1 MRTSSTSLMARI
13 ASARARQ
20 VGATL
25 ARQTSI
31 GAPGMINLASG
42 TPDFPTPPHV
52 VEAGQRALAEGKTV
66 YTAWAGLPALREA
79 IAEQLRREKG
89 LAVDPESEIIVT
101 AGSQAAMLT
110 VTLALLDPG
119 DEVLVPTPFYDEYR
133 RDIMLAGAT
142 MVPVPTLLED
152 SFEVEPSALEAAIT
166 PRTKAMI
173 LISPSNPTGAVIEL
187 STLLRIASIAH
198 HHDLLVIWD
207 ELYERFVYDG
217 FTHASFA
224 ALPGMW
230 ERTVVINGFSKC
242 YGMTGWRVGYV
253 AARREIADAMLPIAH
268 GMTICAPSVSQYAAL
283 AAINGPTA
291 WFEEVLA
298 EYDRRRRL
306 WMQALDA
313 MGLPYGRPRG
323 AYYIMPSITSTGLS
337 SQQFAR
343 ALREEAK
350 VMIGGA
356 GGATDPF
363 NEGFVRGSL
372 AVPYTQLEQGIERMA
387 AIVKKYQGS

>member
-1 MRTSSTSLMARI
+1 MTTKTESLINRL
-13 ASARARQ
+13 ASQRARE
-20 VGATL
+20 VSATL

-31 GAPGMINLASG
+31 NAPGMINLASG
-42 TPDFPTPPHV
+42 TPDFATPPHV
-52 VEAGQRALAEGKTV
+52 VEAGQRAIAEGKTV

-89 LAVDPESEIIVT
+89 LSVDPANEIIVT

-142 MVPVPTLLED
+142 MVPVPTRLED
-152 SFEVEPSALEAAIT
+152 NFEVDPDALERAVT

-173 LISPSNPTGAVIEL
+173 LISPSNPTGAVIERA
-187 STLLRIASIAH
+187 TLERIAALAQR
-198 HHDLLVIWD
+198 HDLLVIWD

-217 FTHASFA
+217 FQHVSLA

-242 YGMTGWRVGYV
+242 YGMTGWRIGYV
-253 AARREIADAMLPIAH
+253 AAGRAISDALLPIAH
-268 GMTICAPSVSQYAAL
+268 GMTICAPSMAQYAAL
-283 AAINGPTA
+283 AAITGPSD
-291 WFEEVLA
+291 WFDEILA

-306 WMQALDA
+306 WIQALDA

-323 AYYIMPSITSTGLS
+323 AYYIMPHIGSTGLS
-337 SQQFAR
+337 SQQFAK
-343 ALREEAK
+343 ALREEAN

-363 NEGFVRGSL
+363 NEGFVRCSL
-372 AVPYTQLEQGIERMA
+372 AVPYTQLEQGLERMA
-387 AIVKKYQGS
+387 AVVKKYKG

>member
-1 MRTSSTSLMARI
+1 MTTKTEGLMARL
-13 ASARARQ
+13 SSERARQ
-20 VGATL
+20 VSATL
-25 ARQTSI
+25 AKQTSI
-31 GAPGMINLASG
+31 SAPGMINLASG

-66 YTAWAGLPALREA
+66 YTAWAGLPPLREA

-89 LAVDPESEIIVT
+89 LTVDPAHEIIVT

-142 MVPVPTLLED
+142 MIPVPTRLED
-152 SFEVEPSALEAAIT
+152 NFEVNPDDLERAVT

-173 LISPSNPTGAVIEL
+173 LISPSNPTGAVMERA
-187 STLLRIASIAH
+187 TLERIAAIAQR
-198 HHDLLVIWD
+198 HDLLVIWD

-217 FTHASFA
+217 FEHVSLA

-230 ERTVVINGFSKC
+230 ERTVLINGFSKC
-242 YGMTGWRVGYV
+242 YGMTGWRIGYV
-253 AARREIADAMLPIAH
+253 AARREITDALLPLSH

-283 AAINGPTA
+283 AAVTGPHD
-291 WFEEVLA
+291 WFDEILA

-306 WMQALDA
+306 WIQALDS

-323 AYYIMPSITSTGLS
+323 AYYIMPSISSTGLT

-343 ALREEAK
+343 ALREEGN

-363 NEGFVRGSL
+363 NEGFVRCSL
-372 AVPYTQLEQGIERMA
+372 AVPYAQLEQGLERMDA
-387 AIVKKYQGS
+387 VVRKYKG

>member
-1 MRTSSTSLMARI
+1 MTTRTERLIDRL
-13 ASARARQ
+13 ASRRARE
-20 VGATL
+20 VSATL

-31 GAPGMINLASG
+31 SAPGMINLASG

-52 VEAGQRALAEGKTV
+52 VEAGQRALAEGKTI
-66 YTAWAGLPALREA
+66 YTAWAGLPELRAA

-89 LAVDPESEIIVT
+89 LSVDPAHEIIVT

-110 VTLALLDPG
+110 VSLALFDPG

-142 MVPVPTLLED
+142 MIAIPTRLED
-152 SFEVEPSALEAAIT
+152 NFEVDPDAIERAIT
-166 PRTKAMI
+166 PRTKALI
-173 LISPSNPTGAVIEL
+173 LISPSNPTGGVIGRPALE
-187 STLLRIASIAH
+187 RIAAIAQR
-198 HHDLLVIWD
+198 HDLLVIWD

-217 FTHASFA
+217 FEHVSLA

-242 YGMTGWRVGYV
+242 YGMTGWRIGYV
-253 AARREIADAMLPIAH
+253 AARREIIDALLPLSH

-283 AAINGPTA
+283 AAVTGPQD
-291 WFEEVLA
+291 WFAEILA
-298 EYDRRRRL
+298 EYDRRRLL

-323 AYYIMPSITSTGLS
+323 AYYIMPRISGTGLT

-343 ALREEAK
+343 ALREEGN

-356 GGATDPF
+356 GGATDPY
-363 NEGFVRGSL
+363 NEGFVRCSL
-372 AVPYTQLEQGIERMA
+372 TVPYAQLEQGLDRMA
-387 AIVKKYQGS
+387 AVVKKYKP

>member
-1 MRTSSTSLMARI
+1 
-13 ASARARQ
+13 
-20 VGATL
+20 
-25 ARQTSI
+25 
-31 GAPGMINLASG
+31 MINLASG

-52 VEAGQRALAEGKTV
+52 VEAGQRAIAEGKTV

-89 LAVDPESEIIVT
+89 LSVDPLNEIIVT

-142 MVPVPTLLED
+142 MIPVPTRLED
-152 SFEVEPSALEAAIT
+152 NFEVDPDALERAVT

-173 LISPSNPTGAVIEL
+173 LISPSNPTGAVMERG
-187 STLLRIASIAH
+187 TLERIAAIAQR
-198 HHDLLVIWD
+198 HDLLVIWD

-217 FTHASFA
+217 FQHVSLAS
-224 ALPGMW
+224 LPGMW

-242 YGMTGWRVGYV
+242 YGMTGWRIGYV
-253 AARREIADAMLPIAH
+253 AARREIADALLPIAH
-268 GMTICAPSVSQYAAL
+268 GMTICAPSMAQYAAL
-283 AAINGPTA
+283 AAITGPTD
-291 WFEEVLA
+291 WFDEILA

-323 AYYIMPSITSTGLS
+323 AYYIMPNISGTGLT
-337 SQQFAR
+337 SQQFAK
-343 ALREEAK
+343 ALREEGNL
-350 VMIGGA
+350 MIGGA

-363 NEGFVRGSL
+363 NEGFVRCSL
-372 AVPYTQLEQGIERMA
+372 ATSYTQLEQGLERMA
-387 AIVKKYQGS
+387 AVVKKYKG

>member
-1 MRTSSTSLMARI
+1 MTTPTSGRLARI
-13 ASARARQ
+13 ASERARQ

-31 GAPGMINLASG
+31 SAPGMINLASG
-42 TPDFPTPPHV
+42 TPDFATPPHV

-89 LAVDPESEIIVT
+89 LPVDPANEIIVT

-142 MVPVPTLLED
+142 MVPIPTRLED
-152 SFEVEPSALEAAIT
+152 HFAVDPDALERAVT
-166 PRTKAMI
+166 PRTRAMI
-173 LISPSNPTGAVIEL
+173 LISPSNPTGAVIERA
-187 STLLRIASIAH
+187 TLERIAAIAQR
-198 HHDLLVIWD
+198 HDLLVIWD

-217 FTHASFA
+217 FQHVSLAS
-224 ALPGMW
+224 LPGMW

-242 YGMTGWRVGYV
+242 YGMTGWRIGYV
-253 AARREIADAMLPIAH
+253 AAPREISDALLPIAH
-268 GMTICAPSVSQYAAL
+268 GMTICAPSMAQYAAL
-283 AAINGPTA
+283 AAVTGPHD
-291 WFEEVLA
+291 WFEPILA

-323 AYYIMPSITSTGLS
+323 AYYIMPHIGGTGLT
-337 SQQFAR
+337 SQQFAK
-343 ALREEAK
+343 ALREEAN

-363 NEGFVRGSL
+363 NEGFVRCSL
-372 AVPYTQLEQGIERMA
+372 AVAYEQLEEGLARMA
-387 AIVKKYQGS
+387 AVVRKYKG

>member
-1 MRTSSTSLMARI
+1 MTTQTERLINRL
-13 ASARARQ
+13 ASQRARE
-20 VGATL
+20 VSATL

-31 GAPGMINLASG
+31 SAPGMINLASG
-42 TPDFPTPPHV
+42 TPDFATPPHV
-52 VEAGQRALAEGKTV
+52 VEAGQRAIAEGKTV

-89 LAVDPESEIIVT
+89 LSVDPANEIIVT

-142 MVPVPTLLED
+142 MVPVPTRLED
-152 SFEVEPSALEAAIT
+152 NFEVDPDALERAVT

-173 LISPSNPTGAVIEL
+173 LISPSNPTGAVIERA
-187 STLLRIASIAH
+187 TLERIAALAQR
-198 HHDLLVIWD
+198 HDLLVIWD

-217 FTHASFA
+217 FQHVSLA

-242 YGMTGWRVGYV
+242 YGMTGWRIGYV
-253 AARREIADAMLPIAH
+253 AAGRAISDALLPIAH
-268 GMTICAPSVSQYAAL
+268 GMTICAPSMAQYAAL
-283 AAINGPTA
+283 AAITGPSD
-291 WFEEVLA
+291 WFDEILA

-306 WMQALDA
+306 WIQALDA

-323 AYYIMPSITSTGLS
+323 AYYIMPHIGSTGLS
-337 SQQFAR
+337 SQQFAK
-343 ALREEAK
+343 ALREEAN

-363 NEGFVRGSL
+363 NEGFVRCSL
-372 AVPYTQLEQGIERMA
+372 AVPYAQLEQGLERMA
-387 AIVKKYQGS
+387 AVVKKYKA

>member
-1 MRTSSTSLMARI
+1 MTANTEGLMARL
-13 ASARARQ
+13 ASERARQ
-20 VGATL
+20 VSATL
-25 ARQTSI
+25 AKQTSI
-31 GAPGMINLASG
+31 NAPGMINLASG

-52 VEAGQRALAEGKTV
+52 VEAGQRAIAEGKTV

-89 LAVDPESEIIVT
+89 LSVDPLNEIIVT

-142 MVPVPTLLED
+142 MIPVPTRLED
-152 SFEVEPSALEAAIT
+152 NFEVDPDALERAVT

-173 LISPSNPTGAVIEL
+173 LISPSNPTGAVMERG
-187 STLLRIASIAH
+187 TLERIAAIAQR
-198 HHDLLVIWD
+198 HDLLVIWD

-217 FTHASFA
+217 FKHVSLAS
-224 ALPGMW
+224 LPGMW

-242 YGMTGWRVGYV
+242 YGMTGWRIGYV
-253 AARREIADAMLPIAH
+253 AARREISDALLPIAH
-268 GMTICAPSVSQYAAL
+268 GMTICAPSMAQYAAL
-283 AAINGPTA
+283 AAITGPTD
-291 WFEEVLA
+291 WFDEILA

-306 WMQALDA
+306 WMQALDS

-323 AYYIMPSITSTGLS
+323 AYYIMPNISGTGLT
-337 SQQFAR
+337 SQQFAK
-343 ALREEAK
+343 ALREEANL
-350 VMIGGA
+350 MIGGA

-363 NEGFVRGSL
+363 NEGFVRCSL
-372 AVPYTQLEQGIERMA
+372 ATSYTQLEQGLERMA
-387 AIVKKYQGS
+387 TVVKKYKG

>member
-1 MRTSSTSLMARI
+1 MTTSISLLNRI
-13 ASARARQ
+13 ASERARQ

-31 GAPGMINLASG
+31 SAPGMINLASG
-42 TPDFPTPPHV
+42 TPDFPTPAHV
-52 VEAGQRALAEGKTV
+52 IEAGQRALAEGKTV

-79 IAEQLRREKG
+79 IAEQMGREKG
-89 LAVDPESEIIVT
+89 LNIDPATEIIVT

-110 VTLALLDPG
+110 VALAVLDPG

-142 MVPVPTLLED
+142 MIAVPTRLED
-152 SFEVEPSALEAAIT
+152 NFEVDPAALERAIT

-173 LISPSNPTGAVIEL
+173 LISPSNPTGAVIERA
-187 STLLRIASIAH
+187 TLERIAEIAVR
-198 HHDLLVIWD
+198 HDLLVIWD

-217 FTHASFA
+217 FQHVSLA

-230 ERTVVINGFSKC
+230 ERTIVINGFSKC
-242 YGMTGWRVGYV
+242 YSMTGWRIGYV
-253 AARREIADAMLPIAH
+253 VAQRQISDALLPIAH
-268 GMTICAPSVSQYAAL
+268 GMTICAPSVAQYAAL
-283 AAINGPTA
+283 AALTGPTD
-291 WFEEVLA
+291 WFDPILA

-306 WMQALDA
+306 WMQALDS

-323 AYYIMPSITSTGLS
+323 AYYIMPQISSTGLT
-337 SQQFAR
+337 SQQLAK
-343 ALREEAK
+343 ALREEAN

-363 NEGFVRGSL
+363 NEGFVRCSL
-372 AVPYTQLEQGIERMA
+372 AVPYTQLEQGLERMA
-387 AIVKKYQGS
+387 AVVRKYKG

>member
-1 MRTSSTSLMARI
+1 MTAPTGLLARI
-13 ASARARQ
+13 SSERARQ
-20 VGATL
+20 VSATL
-25 ARQTSI
+25 AKQTSI
-31 GAPGMINLASG
+31 SAPGMINLASG

-66 YTAWAGLPALREA
+66 YTAWAGLMPLREA
-79 IAEQLRREKG
+79 IAEQLGREKG
-89 LAVDPESEIIVT
+89 LRVDPANEIIVT
-101 AGSQAAMLT
+101 AGSQAGMLT
-110 VTLALLDPG
+110 VALALLDPG

-142 MVPVPTLLED
+142 MIPVPTRLED
-152 SFEVEPSALEAAIT
+152 NFEVDPDALERAVT

-173 LISPSNPTGAVIEL
+173 LISPSNPTGAVIERA
-187 STLLRIASIAH
+187 TLERIAAIAQR
-198 HHDLLVIWD
+198 HDLLVIWD

-217 FTHASFA
+217 FQHVSLA

-242 YGMTGWRVGYV
+242 YGMTGWRIGYV
-253 AARREIADAMLPIAH
+253 AARREITDALLPLSH
-268 GMTICAPSVSQYAAL
+268 GMTICAPSMAQYAAL
-283 AAINGPTA
+283 AAVTGPHD
-291 WFEEVLA
+291 WFAEILA

-306 WMQALDA
+306 WMQALDG

-323 AYYIMPSITSTGLS
+323 AYYIMPDISSTGLT
-337 SQQFAR
+337 SQQFAK
-343 ALREEAK
+343 ALREEAN

-363 NEGFVRGSL
+363 NEGFVRCSL
-372 AVPYTQLEQGIERMA
+372 AVSYAQLEQGLERMA
-387 AIVKKYQGS
+387 GVVKKYKG

>member
-1 MRTSSTSLMARI
+1 MTTQTERLINRL
-13 ASARARQ
+13 ASQRARE
-20 VGATL
+20 VSATL

-31 GAPGMINLASG
+31 SAPGIINLASG
-42 TPDFPTPPHV
+42 TPDFATPPHV
-52 VEAGQRALAEGKTV
+52 VEAGQRAIAEGKTV

-89 LAVDPESEIIVT
+89 LSVDPANEIIVT

-142 MVPVPTLLED
+142 MVPVPTRLED
-152 SFEVEPSALEAAIT
+152 NFEVDPDALERAVT

-173 LISPSNPTGAVIEL
+173 LISPSNPTGAVIERA
-187 STLLRIASIAH
+187 TLERIAALAQR
-198 HHDLLVIWD
+198 HDLLVIWD

-217 FTHASFA
+217 FQHVSLA

-242 YGMTGWRVGYV
+242 YGMTGWRIGYV
-253 AARREIADAMLPIAH
+253 AAGRAISDALLPIAH
-268 GMTICAPSVSQYAAL
+268 GMTICAPSMAQYAAL
-283 AAINGPTA
+283 AAITGPSD
-291 WFEEVLA
+291 WFDEILA

-306 WMQALDA
+306 WIQALDA

-323 AYYIMPSITSTGLS
+323 AYYIMPNIGSTGLS
-337 SQQFAR
+337 SQQFAK
-343 ALREEAK
+343 ALREEAN

-363 NEGFVRGSL
+363 NEGFVRCSL
-372 AVPYTQLEQGIERMA
+372 AVPYTQLEQGLERMA
-387 AIVKKYQGS
+387 AVVKKYKA

>member
-1 MRTSSTSLMARI
+1 MTAPTGLLARI
-13 ASARARQ
+13 SSERARQ
-20 VGATL
+20 VSATL
-25 ARQTSI
+25 AKQTSI
-31 GAPGMINLASG
+31 NAPGMINLASG

-52 VEAGQRALAEGKTV
+52 VEAGQRAIAEGKTV
-66 YTAWAGLPALREA
+66 YTAWAGLMPLREA
-79 IAEQLRREKG
+79 IAAQLGREKG
-89 LAVDPESEIIVT
+89 LSVDPANEIIVT

-133 RDIMLAGAT
+133 RDILLAGAT
-142 MVPVPTLLED
+142 MIPVPTRLED
-152 SFEVEPSALEAAIT
+152 NFEVDSDALERAVT
-166 PRTKAMI
+166 PRTRAMI
-173 LISPSNPTGAVIEL
+173 LISPSNPTGAVMERG
-187 STLLRIASIAH
+187 TLERIAAVAQR
-198 HHDLLVIWD
+198 HDLLVIWD

-217 FTHASFA
+217 FQHVSLAS
-224 ALPGMW
+224 LPGMW

-242 YGMTGWRVGYV
+242 YGMTGWRIGYV
-253 AARREIADAMLPIAH
+253 AARREIADALLPLAH
-268 GMTICAPSVSQYAAL
+268 GMTICAPSMAQYAAL
-283 AAINGPTA
+283 AAVTGPHD
-291 WFEEVLA
+291 WFDEILA

-323 AYYIMPSITSTGLS
+323 AYYIMPDISGTGLT

-343 ALREEAK
+343 ALREEAN

-363 NEGFVRGSL
+363 NEGFVRCSL
-372 AVPYTQLEQGIERMA
+372 AVAYPQLEQGLERMA
-387 AIVKKYQGS
+387 AVVKKYKG

>member
-1 MRTSSTSLMARI
+1 MTSKTESLLSRI
-13 ASARARQ
+13 SSGRARQ

-25 ARQTSI
+25 AKQTSI
-31 GAPGMINLASG
+31 SAPGLINLASG

-89 LAVDPESEIIVT
+89 LSVDPASEIIVT

-110 VTLALLDPG
+110 VALALFDPG

-142 MVPVPTLLED
+142 MIPVPTRLED
-152 SFEVEPSALEAAIT
+152 DFEVDPEALARAVT
-166 PRTKAMI
+166 PRTKAII
-173 LISPSNPTGAVIEL
+173 LISPSNPTGAVIERA
-187 STLLRIASIAH
+187 TLERIAAIAQR
-198 HHDLLVIWD
+198 HDLLVIWD
-207 ELYERFVYDG
+207 ELYERFTYDG
-217 FTHASFA
+217 FQHVSLA

-242 YGMTGWRVGYV
+242 YGMTGWRIGYV
-253 AARREIADAMLPIAH
+253 AARREITDALLPIAH
-268 GMTICAPSVSQYAAL
+268 GMTICAPSMAQHAAL
-283 AAINGPTA
+283 AAVTGPHD
-291 WFEEVLA
+291 WFDPILA

-323 AYYIMPSITSTGLS
+323 AYYIMPHIGSTGLT

-343 ALREEAK
+343 ALREEGN

-363 NEGFVRGSL
+363 NEGFVRCSL
-372 AVPYTQLEQGIERMA
+372 AVAYAQLEQGLERMA
-387 AIVKKYQGS
+387 AVVKKYKG

>member
-1 MRTSSTSLMARI
+1 MTTHTEGLLARL
-13 ASARARQ
+13 ASQRARQ
-20 VGATL
+20 VSATL

-31 GAPGMINLASG
+31 NSQGMINLASG

-52 VEAGQRALAEGKTV
+52 VEAGQRAIAEGRTT

-79 IAEQLRREKG
+79 IAEQLNREKG
-89 LAVDPESEIIVT
+89 LSVDPASEVIVT
-101 AGSQAAMLT
+101 AGSQAGMLT
-110 VTLALLDPG
+110 VALALFDPG

-142 MVPVPTLLED
+142 MIPIPTRLENN
-152 SFEVEPSALEAAIT
+152 FEVDPDELERAIT

-173 LISPSNPTGAVIEL
+173 LISPSNPTGAVIERP
-187 STLLRIASIAH
+187 TLERIAAIAQQ
-198 HHDLLVIWD
+198 HDLLVIWD

-217 FTHASFA
+217 FKHVSLAS
-224 ALPGMW
+224 LPGMW

-242 YGMTGWRVGYV
+242 YGMTGWRIGYV
-253 AARREIADAMLPIAH
+253 AARREIVDALLPLSH
-268 GMTICAPSVSQYAAL
+268 GMTICAPSISQYAAL
-283 AAINGPTA
+283 AAITGPHD
-291 WFEEVLA
+291 WFEEILA

-306 WMQALDA
+306 WMQALDT

-323 AYYIMPSITSTGLS
+323 AYYVMPHIGSTGLT
-337 SQQFAR
+337 SQQFAK
-343 ALREEAK
+343 ALREEGN

-363 NEGFVRGSL
+363 NEGFVRCSL
-372 AVPYTQLEQGIERMA
+372 AVPYAQLEQGLERMA
-387 AIVKKYQGS
+387 SVVKKYKG

>member
-1 MRTSSTSLMARI
+1 MTTNAEGLMARL
-13 ASARARQ
+13 ASERARQ
-20 VGATL
+20 VSATL
-25 ARQTSI
+25 AKQTSI
-31 GAPGMINLASG
+31 NAPGMINLASG
-42 TPDFPTPPHV
+42 TPDFATPPHV
-52 VEAGQRALAEGKTV
+52 IEAGQRAIAEGKTV

-89 LAVDPESEIIVT
+89 LSVDPINEIIVT

-142 MVPVPTLLED
+142 MIPVPTRLED
-152 SFEVEPSALEAAIT
+152 NFEVDPAALERAIT

-173 LISPSNPTGAVIEL
+173 LISPSNPTGAVMERA
-187 STLLRIASIAH
+187 TLERIAAIAQR
-198 HHDLLVIWD
+198 HDLLVIWD

-217 FTHASFA
+217 FQHVSLAS
-224 ALPGMW
+224 LPGMW
-230 ERTVVINGFSKC
+230 DRTVVINGFSKC
-242 YGMTGWRVGYV
+242 YGMTGWRIGYV
-253 AARREIADAMLPIAH
+253 AARREISDALLPIAH
-268 GMTICAPSVSQYAAL
+268 GMTICAPSMAQYAAL
-283 AAINGPTA
+283 AAITGPTG
-291 WFEEVLA
+291 WFDEILA

-306 WMQALDA
+306 WMQALDS

-323 AYYIMPSITSTGLS
+323 AYYIMPHIGTVGLS
-337 SQQFAR
+337 SQQFAK
-343 ALREEAK
+343 ALREEAN

-363 NEGFVRGSL
+363 NEGFVRCSL
-372 AVPYTQLEQGIERMA
+372 AVPYTQLEQGLERMA
-387 AIVKKYQGS
+387 AVVKKYKG

>member
-1 MRTSSTSLMARI
+1 MTTKTESLINRL
-13 ASARARQ
+13 ASQRARE
-20 VGATL
+20 VSATL

-31 GAPGMINLASG
+31 NAPGMINLASG
-42 TPDFPTPPHV
+42 TPDFATPPHV
-52 VEAGQRALAEGKTV
+52 VEAGQRAIAEGKTV

-89 LAVDPESEIIVT
+89 LSVDPANEIIVT

-142 MVPVPTLLED
+142 MVPVPTRLED
-152 SFEVEPSALEAAIT
+152 NFEVDPDALERAVT

-173 LISPSNPTGAVIEL
+173 LISPSNPTGAVIERA
-187 STLLRIASIAH
+187 TLERIAALAQR
-198 HHDLLVIWD
+198 HDLLVIWD

-217 FTHASFA
+217 FQHVSLA

-242 YGMTGWRVGYV
+242 YGMTGWRIGYV
-253 AARREIADAMLPIAH
+253 AAGRAISDALLPIAH
-268 GMTICAPSVSQYAAL
+268 GMTICAPSMAQYAAL
-283 AAINGPTA
+283 AAITGPSD
-291 WFEEVLA
+291 WFDEILA

-306 WMQALDA
+306 WIQALDA

-323 AYYIMPSITSTGLS
+323 AYYIMPHIGSTGLS
-337 SQQFAR
+337 SQQFAK
-343 ALREEAK
+343 ALREEAN

-363 NEGFVRGSL
+363 NEGFVRCSL
-372 AVPYTQLEQGIERMA
+372 AVPYAQLEQGLERMA
-387 AIVKKYQGS
+387 AVVKKYKG

>member
-1 MRTSSTSLMARI
+1 MARI

-25 ARQTSI
+25 ARQTSVS
-31 GAPGMINLASG
+31 APGLINLASG

-66 YTAWAGLPALREA
+66 YTAWAGLPPLREA
-79 IAEQLRREKG
+79 IAEQLGREKG
-89 LAVDPESEIIVT
+89 LRVDPANEIIVT

-110 VTLALLDPG
+110 VALSLLDPG

-133 RDIMLAGAT
+133 RDIMLAGAS
-142 MVPVPTLLED
+142 MVAVPTHLAAN
-152 SFEVEPSALEAAIT
+152 FEVDPDELERAIT

-173 LISPSNPTGAVIEL
+173 LISPSNPTGGVIERA
-187 STLLRIASIAH
+187 TLEQIAAIAQR
-198 HHDLLVIWD
+198 HDLLVIWD

-217 FTHASFA
+217 FAHVSLAT
-224 ALPGMW
+224 LPGMW

-242 YGMTGWRVGYV
+242 YGMTGWRIGYV
-253 AARREIADAMLPIAH
+253 AARREICDALLPIAH
-268 GMTICAPSVSQYAAL
+268 GMTICAPSMSQYAAL
-283 AAINGPTA
+283 AAVTGPQD
-291 WFEEVLA
+291 WFAEVLA

-323 AYYIMPSITSTGLS
+323 AYYLMPNISGTGLS
-337 SQQFAR
+337 SQQFAT
-343 ALREEAK
+343 ALREEAN

-363 NEGFVRGSL
+363 NEGFVRCSL
-372 AVPYTQLEQGIERMA
+372 AVPYAQLEQGLEQMA
-387 AIVKKYQGS
+387 AVVKKYKG

>member
-1 MRTSSTSLMARI
+1 MTTQTERLINRL
-13 ASARARQ
+13 ASQRARE
-20 VGATL
+20 VSATL

-31 GAPGMINLASG
+31 SAPGMINLASG
-42 TPDFPTPPHV
+42 TPDFATPPHV
-52 VEAGQRALAEGKTV
+52 VEAGQRAIAEGKTV

-89 LAVDPESEIIVT
+89 LSVDPANEIIVT

-142 MVPVPTLLED
+142 MVPVPTRLED
-152 SFEVEPSALEAAIT
+152 NFEVDPDALERAVT

-173 LISPSNPTGAVIEL
+173 LISPSNPTGAVIERA
-187 STLLRIASIAH
+187 TLERIAALAQR
-198 HHDLLVIWD
+198 HDLLVIWD

-217 FTHASFA
+217 FQHVSLA

-242 YGMTGWRVGYV
+242 YGMTGWRIGYV
-253 AARREIADAMLPIAH
+253 AAGRAISDALLPIAH
-268 GMTICAPSVSQYAAL
+268 GMTICAPSMAQYAAL
-283 AAINGPTA
+283 AAITGPSD
-291 WFEEVLA
+291 WFDEILA

-306 WMQALDA
+306 WIQALDA

-323 AYYIMPSITSTGLS
+323 AYYIMPNIGSTGLS
-337 SQQFAR
+337 SQQFAK
-343 ALREEAK
+343 ALREEAN

-363 NEGFVRGSL
+363 NEGFVRCSL
-372 AVPYTQLEQGIERMA
+372 AVPYAQLEQGLERMA
-387 AIVKKYQGS
+387 AVVKKYKG

>member
-1 MRTSSTSLMARI
+1 MTTRTEGLMARI
-13 ASARARQ
+13 SSERARQ

-25 ARQTSI
+25 AKQTSI
-31 GAPGMINLASG
+31 SAPGMINLASG

-52 VEAGQRALAEGKTV
+52 VEAGRQALAGGKTV
-66 YTAWAGLPALREA
+66 YTAWAGLPDLRQA
-79 IAEQLRREKG
+79 IAAQLRREKG
-89 LAVDPESEIIVT
+89 LEVDPAHEIIVT

-110 VTLALLDPG
+110 VALALFDVG

-142 MVPVPTLLED
+142 MIPVPTRLED
-152 SFEVEPSALEAAIT
+152 NFEVDPEALERAVT

-173 LISPSNPTGAVIEL
+173 LISPSNPTGGVIQRA
-187 STLLRIASIAH
+187 TLERIAALAQR
-198 HHDLLVIWD
+198 HDLLVIWD

-217 FTHASFA
+217 FQHVSLAS
-224 ALPGMW
+224 LPGMW

-242 YGMTGWRVGYV
+242 YGMTGWRIGYV
-253 AARREIADAMLPIAH
+253 AARREISDALLPIAH
-268 GMTICAPSVSQYAAL
+268 GMTICAPSMAQYAAL
-283 AAINGPTA
+283 AAVTGPHD
-291 WFEEVLA
+291 WFDEVLA

-323 AYYIMPSITSTGLS
+323 AYYIMPHIGSTGLT
-337 SQQFAR
+337 SQQFAK
-343 ALREEAK
+343 ALREEAN

-363 NEGFVRGSL
+363 NEGFVRCSL
-372 AVPYTQLEQGIERMA
+372 AVSYDQLEQGLERMA
-387 AIVKKYQGS
+387 AVVKKYKG

>member
-1 MRTSSTSLMARI
+1 MTTKTEGLMARL
-13 ASARARQ
+13 SSERARQ
-20 VGATL
+20 VSATL
-25 ARQTSI
+25 AKQTSI
-31 GAPGMINLASG
+31 SAPGMINLASG

-66 YTAWAGLPALREA
+66 YTAWAGLPPLREA

-89 LAVDPESEIIVT
+89 LTVDPAHEIIVT

-142 MVPVPTLLED
+142 MIPVPTRLED
-152 SFEVEPSALEAAIT
+152 NFEVNPDDLERAVT

-173 LISPSNPTGAVIEL
+173 LISPSNPTGAVMERA
-187 STLLRIASIAH
+187 TLERIAAIAQR
-198 HHDLLVIWD
+198 HDLLVIWD

-217 FTHASFA
+217 FEHVSLA

-230 ERTVVINGFSKC
+230 ERTVLINGFSKC
-242 YGMTGWRVGYV
+242 YGMTGWRIGYV
-253 AARREIADAMLPIAH
+253 AARREITDALLPLSH

-283 AAINGPTA
+283 AAVTGPHD
-291 WFEEVLA
+291 WFDEILA

-306 WMQALDA
+306 WIQALDS

-323 AYYIMPSITSTGLS
+323 AYYIMPSISSTGLT

-343 ALREEAK
+343 ALREEGN

-363 NEGFVRGSL
+363 NEGFVRCSL
-372 AVPYTQLEQGIERMA
+372 AVPYAQLEQGLERMA
-387 AIVKKYQGS
+387 AVVRKYKG

>member
-1 MRTSSTSLMARI
+1 MTTKTEGLMARL
-13 ASARARQ
+13 SSERARQ
-20 VGATL
+20 VSATL
-25 ARQTSI
+25 AKQTSI
-31 GAPGMINLASG
+31 SAPGMINLASG

-66 YTAWAGLPALREA
+66 YTAWAGLPPLREA

-89 LAVDPESEIIVT
+89 LTVDPAHEIIVT

-142 MVPVPTLLED
+142 MIPVPTRLED
-152 SFEVEPSALEAAIT
+152 NFEVNPDDLERAVT

-173 LISPSNPTGAVIEL
+173 LISPSNPTGAVMERA
-187 STLLRIASIAH
+187 TLERIAAIAQR
-198 HHDLLVIWD
+198 HDLLVIWD

-217 FTHASFA
+217 FEHVSLA

-230 ERTVVINGFSKC
+230 ERTVLINGFSKC
-242 YGMTGWRVGYV
+242 YGMTGWRIGYV
-253 AARREIADAMLPIAH
+253 AARREITDALLPLSH

-283 AAINGPTA
+283 AAVTGPHD
-291 WFEEVLA
+291 WFDEILA

-306 WMQALDA
+306 WIQALDS

-323 AYYIMPSITSTGLS
+323 AYYIMPSISSTGLT
-337 SQQFAR
+337 SQQFAK
-343 ALREEAK
+343 ALREEGN

-363 NEGFVRGSL
+363 NEGFVRCSL
-372 AVPYTQLEQGIERMA
+372 AVPYAQLEQGLERMA
-387 AIVKKYQGS
+387 AVVRKYKG

>member
-1 MRTSSTSLMARI
+1 MTTHTERLINRL
-13 ASARARQ
+13 ASQRARE
-20 VGATL
+20 VSATL

-31 GAPGMINLASG
+31 SAPGMINLASG
-42 TPDFPTPPHV
+42 TPDFATPPHV
-52 VEAGQRALAEGKTV
+52 VEAGQRAIAEGKTV

-89 LAVDPESEIIVT
+89 LSVDPANEIIVT

-142 MVPVPTLLED
+142 MVPVPTRLED
-152 SFEVEPSALEAAIT
+152 NFEVDPDALERAVT

-173 LISPSNPTGAVIEL
+173 LISPSNPTGAVIERA
-187 STLLRIASIAH
+187 TLERIAALAQR
-198 HHDLLVIWD
+198 HDLLVIWD

-217 FTHASFA
+217 FQHVSLA

-242 YGMTGWRVGYV
+242 YGMTGWRIGYV
-253 AARREIADAMLPIAH
+253 AAGRAISDALLPIAH
-268 GMTICAPSVSQYAAL
+268 GMTICAPSMAQYAAL
-283 AAINGPTA
+283 AAITGPSD
-291 WFEEVLA
+291 WFDEILA

-306 WMQALDA
+306 WIQALDA

-323 AYYIMPSITSTGLS
+323 AYYIMPNIGSTGLS
-337 SQQFAR
+337 SQQFAK
-343 ALREEAK
+343 ALREEAN

-363 NEGFVRGSL
+363 NEGFVRCSL
-372 AVPYTQLEQGIERMA
+372 AVPYAQLEQGLERMA
-387 AIVKKYQGS
+387 AVVKKYKG

>member
-1 MRTSSTSLMARI
+1 MTTKTESLINRL
-13 ASARARQ
+13 ASQRARE
-20 VGATL
+20 VSATL

-31 GAPGMINLASG
+31 SAPGMINLASG
-42 TPDFPTPPHV
+42 TPDFATPPHV
-52 VEAGQRALAEGKTV
+52 VEAGQRAIAEGKTV

-89 LAVDPESEIIVT
+89 LSVDPANEIIVT

-142 MVPVPTLLED
+142 MVPVPTRLED
-152 SFEVEPSALEAAIT
+152 NFEVDPDALERAVT

-173 LISPSNPTGAVIEL
+173 LISPSNPTGAVIERA
-187 STLLRIASIAH
+187 TLERIAALAQR
-198 HHDLLVIWD
+198 HDLLVIWD

-217 FTHASFA
+217 FQHVSLA

-242 YGMTGWRVGYV
+242 YGMTGWRIGYV
-253 AARREIADAMLPIAH
+253 AAGRAISDALLPIAH
-268 GMTICAPSVSQYAAL
+268 GMTICAPSMAQYAAL
-283 AAINGPTA
+283 AAITGPSD
-291 WFEEVLA
+291 WFDEILA

-306 WMQALDA
+306 WIQALDA

-323 AYYIMPSITSTGLS
+323 AYYIMPNIGSTGLN
-337 SQQFAR
+337 SQQFAK
-343 ALREEAK
+343 ALREEAN

-363 NEGFVRGSL
+363 NEGFVRCSL
-372 AVPYTQLEQGIERMA
+372 AVPYAQLEQGLERMA
-387 AIVKKYQGS
+387 AVVKKYKG

>member
-1 MRTSSTSLMARI
+1 MTTRTESLINRL
-13 ASARARQ
+13 ASQRARE
-20 VGATL
+20 VSATL

-31 GAPGMINLASG
+31 NAPGMINLASG
-42 TPDFPTPPHV
+42 TPDFATPPHV
-52 VEAGQRALAEGKTV
+52 VEAGQRAIAEGKTV
-66 YTAWAGLPALREA
+66 YTAWAGLPARREA

-89 LAVDPESEIIVT
+89 LSVDPANEIIVT

-142 MVPVPTLLED
+142 MVPVPTRLED
-152 SFEVEPSALEAAIT
+152 NFEVDPDALERAVT

-173 LISPSNPTGAVIEL
+173 LISPSNPTGAVIERA
-187 STLLRIASIAH
+187 TLERIAALAQR
-198 HHDLLVIWD
+198 HDLLVIWD

-217 FTHASFA
+217 FQHVSLA

-242 YGMTGWRVGYV
+242 YGMTGWRIGYV
-253 AARREIADAMLPIAH
+253 AAGRAISDALLPIAH
-268 GMTICAPSVSQYAAL
+268 GMTICAPSMAQYAAL
-283 AAINGPTA
+283 AAITGPSD
-291 WFEEVLA
+291 WFDEILA

-306 WMQALDA
+306 WIQALDA

-323 AYYIMPSITSTGLS
+323 AYYIMPNIGSTGLS
-337 SQQFAR
+337 SQQFAK
-343 ALREEAK
+343 ALREEAN

-363 NEGFVRGSL
+363 NEGFVRCSL
-372 AVPYTQLEQGIERMA
+372 AVPYAQLEQGLERMA
-387 AIVKKYQGS
+387 AVVKKYKG

>member
-1 MRTSSTSLMARI
+1 MTANTEGLLARL
-13 ASARARQ
+13 ASERARQ
-20 VGATL
+20 VSATL
-25 ARQTSI
+25 AKQTSI
-31 GAPGMINLASG
+31 NAPGMINLASG

-52 VEAGQRALAEGKTV
+52 VEAGQRAIAEGKTV

-89 LAVDPESEIIVT
+89 LSVDPLNEIIVT

-142 MVPVPTLLED
+142 MIPVPTRLED
-152 SFEVEPSALEAAIT
+152 NFEVDPDALERAVT

-173 LISPSNPTGAVIEL
+173 LISPSNPTGAVMERG
-187 STLLRIASIAH
+187 TLERIAAIAQR
-198 HHDLLVIWD
+198 HDLLVIWD

-217 FTHASFA
+217 FQHVSLAS
-224 ALPGMW
+224 LPGMW

-242 YGMTGWRVGYV
+242 YGMTGWRIGYV
-253 AARREIADAMLPIAH
+253 AARREIADALLPIAH
-268 GMTICAPSVSQYAAL
+268 GMTICAPSMAQYAAL
-283 AAINGPTA
+283 AAITGPTD
-291 WFEEVLA
+291 WFDEILA

-323 AYYIMPSITSTGLS
+323 AYYIMPNISGTGLT
-337 SQQFAR
+337 SQQFAK
-343 ALREEAK
+343 ALREEGNL
-350 VMIGGA
+350 MIGGA

-363 NEGFVRGSL
+363 NEGFVRCSL
-372 AVPYTQLEQGIERMA
+372 ATSYTQLEQGLERMA
-387 AIVKKYQGS
+387 AVVKKYKG

>member
-1 MRTSSTSLMARI
+1 MTAPTGLLARI
-13 ASARARQ
+13 SSERARQ
-20 VGATL
+20 VSATL
-25 ARQTSI
+25 AKQTSI
-31 GAPGMINLASG
+31 SAPGMINLASG

-66 YTAWAGLPALREA
+66 YTAWAGLMPLREA
-79 IAEQLRREKG
+79 IADQLGREKG
-89 LAVDPESEIIVT
+89 LRVDPANEIIVT

-110 VTLALLDPG
+110 VALALLDPG

-142 MVPVPTLLED
+142 MIPVPTRLAD
-152 SFEVEPSALEAAIT
+152 NFEVDPDALERAVT

-173 LISPSNPTGAVIEL
+173 LISPSNPTGAVMERA
-187 STLLRIASIAH
+187 TLERIAAIAQR
-198 HHDLLVIWD
+198 HDLLVIWD

-217 FTHASFA
+217 FQHVSLA

-242 YGMTGWRVGYV
+242 YGMTGWRIGYV
-253 AARREIADAMLPIAH
+253 AARREITDALLPLSH
-268 GMTICAPSVSQYAAL
+268 GMTICAPSMAQYAAL
-283 AAINGPTA
+283 AAVTGPHD
-291 WFEEVLA
+291 WFDEILA

-306 WMQALDA
+306 WMQALDG

-323 AYYIMPSITSTGLS
+323 AYYIMPDISSTGLT

-343 ALREEAK
+343 ALREEAN

-363 NEGFVRGSL
+363 NEGFVRCSL
-372 AVPYTQLEQGIERMA
+372 AVSYPQLEQGLERMA
-387 AIVKKYQGS
+387 AVVKKYKA

>member
-1 MRTSSTSLMARI
+1 MTTNAEGLMARI
-13 ASARARQ
+13 ASERARQ
-20 VGATL
+20 VSATL
-25 ARQTSI
+25 AKQTSI
-31 GAPGMINLASG
+31 NAPGMINLASG

-66 YTAWAGLPALREA
+66 YTAWAGLTPLREA

-89 LAVDPESEIIVT
+89 LSVDPAHEIIVT

-142 MVPVPTLLED
+142 MVPVPTRLED
-152 SFEVEPSALEAAIT
+152 NFEVDPDALERAVT

-173 LISPSNPTGAVIEL
+173 LISPSNPTGGVIERP
-187 STLLRIASIAH
+187 TLERIAAIAQR
-198 HHDLLVIWD
+198 HDLLVIWD

-217 FTHASFA
+217 FQHVSLAS
-224 ALPGMW
+224 LPGMW

-242 YGMTGWRVGYV
+242 YGMTGWRIGYV
-253 AARREIADAMLPIAH
+253 AARREITDALLPLSH

-283 AAINGPTA
+283 AAVTGPHD
-291 WFEEVLA
+291 WFEAIRA
-298 EYDRRRRL
+298 EYDRRRQL
-306 WMQALDA
+306 WMQALDS

-323 AYYIMPSITSTGLS
+323 AYYIMPSISSTGLT
-337 SQQFAR
+337 SQQFAK
-343 ALREEAK
+343 ALREEAN

-363 NEGFVRGSL
+363 NEGFVRCSL
-372 AVPYTQLEQGIERMA
+372 AVPYAQLEQGLERMA
-387 AIVKKYQGS
+387 GVVRKYKG

>member
-1 MRTSSTSLMARI
+1 MTTKTESLINRL
-13 ASARARQ
+13 ASQRARE
-20 VGATL
+20 VSATL

-31 GAPGMINLASG
+31 NAPGMINLASG
-42 TPDFPTPPHV
+42 TPDFATPPHV
-52 VEAGQRALAEGKTV
+52 VEAGQRAIAEGKTV

-89 LAVDPESEIIVT
+89 LSVDPANEIIVT

-142 MVPVPTLLED
+142 MVPVPTRLED
-152 SFEVEPSALEAAIT
+152 NFEVDPDALERAVT

-173 LISPSNPTGAVIEL
+173 LISPSNPTGAVIERA
-187 STLLRIASIAH
+187 TLERIAALAQR
-198 HHDLLVIWD
+198 HDLLVIWD

-217 FTHASFA
+217 FQHVSLA

-242 YGMTGWRVGYV
+242 YGMTGWRIGYV
-253 AARREIADAMLPIAH
+253 AAGRAISDALLPIAH
-268 GMTICAPSVSQYAAL
+268 GMTICAPSMAQYAAL
-283 AAINGPTA
+283 AAITGPSD
-291 WFEEVLA
+291 WFDEILA

-306 WMQALDA
+306 WIQALDA

-323 AYYIMPSITSTGLS
+323 AYYIMPNISSTGLS
-337 SQQFAR
+337 SQQFAK
-343 ALREEAK
+343 ALREEAN

-363 NEGFVRGSL
+363 NEGFVRCSL
-372 AVPYTQLEQGIERMA
+372 AVPYAQLEQGLERMA
-387 AIVKKYQGS
+387 AVVKKYKG